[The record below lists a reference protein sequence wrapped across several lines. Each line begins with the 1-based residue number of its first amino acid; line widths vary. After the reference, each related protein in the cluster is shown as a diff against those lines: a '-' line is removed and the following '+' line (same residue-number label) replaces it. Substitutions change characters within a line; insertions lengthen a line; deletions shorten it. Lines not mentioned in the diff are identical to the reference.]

1 MQNLLNRQVLLR
13 SRPKGEP
20 TVSDFELVE
29 SPLPVPGE
37 GEILCRTI
45 YLSLDPYMR
54 GRMNEGRSYT
64 GGMNPALGS
73 VMVGGTVSEVI
84 ESRNPAFPKGGFVLG
99 FNGSQAYAVS
109 SGAGLRKLDPKA
121 APITTAVGIL
131 GMPGLTA
138 YVGLLDIGRPK
149 EGETVVVSAAAGAVG
164 SIAGQIAKI
173 KGCRVVGTAGSDE
186 KCAYVVNDLGF
197 DACINYK
204 TADLK
209 EALKAGCPNGIDVYF
224 DNVGGPVL
232 EAVLKRINV
241 HARIPL
247 IGLISQYCDAKPRP
261 GPNLGSVLAT
271 RALIQGMII
280 FDHTDR
286 MPDFLREMSQWLR
299 EGKIRYR
306 EDIIQGLENA
316 PRAFIGL
323 LQGEN
328 IGKRIVQVAPDPT
341 RNMAQTLLSVPAQAG
356 VPVPHKEKR

>member
-1 MQNLLNRQVLLR
+1 MKNTQVLFR
-13 SRPKGEP
+13 SRPEGFPSK
-20 TVSDFELVE
+20 SNFEIVQNE
-29 SPLPVPGE
+29 VPKAGE
-37 GEILCRTI
+37 GEVLRRTI

-54 GRMNEGRSYT
+54 GRMSTAKSYAE
-64 GGMNPALGS
+64 PAKIGEP
-73 VMVGGTVSEVI
+73 MVGSTISAVL
-84 ESRNPAFPKGGFVLG
+84 ESSNPRYRPGDFVLG
-99 FNGSQAYAVS
+99 FDGWQEYAVS
-109 SGAGLRKLDPKA
+109 DGKGLRKLDPA
-121 APITTAVGIL
+121 DAPISCALGVL

-164 SIAGQIAKI
+164 SIAGQIARI

-186 KCAYVVNDLGF
+186 KCAYVVNELRF

-204 TADLK
+204 TEDLK
-209 EALKAGCPNGIDVYF
+209 EALKAACPGGIDIYF

-247 IGLISQYCDAKPRP
+247 IGLISQYNDPKPKP
-261 GPNLGSVLAT
+261 GPNLGSILVN

-286 MPDFLREMSQWLR
+286 MPDFLRDMSGWLR
-299 EGKIRYR
+299 EGKVRYR
-306 EDIIQGLENA
+306 EDIVQGLENA

-328 IGKRIVQVAPDPT
+328 IGKRIIQVAADPT
-341 RNMAQTLLSVPAQAG
+341 RKDEG
-356 VPVPHKEKR
+356 

>member
-1 MQNLLNRQVLLR
+1 MKNTQVIFR
-13 SRPKGEP
+13 SRPEGFPSEDNFE
-20 TVSDFELVE
+20 VVQSD
-29 SPLPVPGE
+29 VPQAADGQV
-37 GEILCRTI
+37 LRKTI
-45 YLSLDPYMR
+45 YLSVDPYMR
-54 GRMNEGRSYT
+54 GRMSTQRSYAE
-64 GGMNPALGS
+64 PAKLGEP
-73 VMVGGTVSEVI
+73 MVGSTISEVV
-84 ESRNPAFPKGGFVLG
+84 ESRNPKYKAGDYVLG
-99 FNGSQAYAVS
+99 LDGWQEYGVS
-109 SGAGLRKLDPKA
+109 DGKGLRKLDPA
-121 APITTAVGIL
+121 QAPITTSVGVL

-138 YVGLLDIGRPK
+138 YVGLLDIGKPK

-173 KGCRVVGTAGSDE
+173 KGCRAVGTAGSDE

-204 TADLK
+204 TQDLK
-209 EALKAGCPNGIDVYF
+209 EAFKATCPKGIDVYF
-224 DNVGGPVL
+224 DNVGGDVL

-247 IGLISQYCDAKPRP
+247 IGLISQYCDPKPRP
-261 GPNLGSVLAT
+261 GPNLLSILSN
-271 RALIQGMII
+271 RALMQGMII

-286 MPDFLREMSQWLR
+286 MPDFLRDMSQWLR

-306 EDIIQGLENA
+306 EDIVQGGIERA

-341 RNMAQTLLSVPAQAG
+341 R
-356 VPVPHKEKR
+356 KEKR